1 MFRGRVGHHGYLE
14 LGHVLQ
20 LLVRLNALLETVD
33 FLLKLKVFVRE
44 EGCAWRTKNRLNTIL
59 NEDIPLSFRLKELF

>member
-20 LLVRLNALLETVD
+20 LLVGLNALLETVD

-44 EGCAWRTKNRLNTIL
+44 EGCAWRGLKIDQTRFLMKTFL
-59 NEDIPLSFRLKELF
+59 FRLD